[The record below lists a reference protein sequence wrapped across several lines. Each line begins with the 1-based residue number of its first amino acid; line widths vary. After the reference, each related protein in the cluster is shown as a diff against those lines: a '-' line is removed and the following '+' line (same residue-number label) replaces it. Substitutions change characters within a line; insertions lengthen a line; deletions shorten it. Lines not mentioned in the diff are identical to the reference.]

1 MLNSN
6 VLLLS
11 HSYIPITVTSAR
23 RAVIMVYTGKAEI
36 VETTGRF
43 LHSVSVRFDI
53 PSIIRLLAV
62 VKVTHVWKMQLSKQ
76 NVIKRDRG
84 VCQYC
89 GASDGPMTVD
99 HVIPRALGGG
109 DGWDNLVCACAVCN
123 NKKGGRTPSQAGM
136 QLLNTPRRPT
146 IATFIMA
153 HRIPVNSDWRPY
165 IMIAHP
171 QAV

>member
-11 HSYIPITVTSAR
+11 HSYFPITVTSAR

-36 VETTGRF
+36 VETTGLVLR
-43 LHSVSVRFDI
+43 SVSMCYDI
-53 PSIIRLLAV
+53 PSIIRLLMV

-89 GASDGPMTVD
+89 GSTEGSMTVD
-99 HVIPRALGGG
+99 HVIPRTLGGN
-109 DGWDNLVCACAVCN
+109 DGWDNLVCACAACN
-123 NKKGGRTPSQAGM
+123 NKKGGRTPHQAGM
-136 QLLNTPRRPT
+136 QLLNTPRKPT

-153 HRIPVNSDWRPY
+153 HRIPLNSDWHPY